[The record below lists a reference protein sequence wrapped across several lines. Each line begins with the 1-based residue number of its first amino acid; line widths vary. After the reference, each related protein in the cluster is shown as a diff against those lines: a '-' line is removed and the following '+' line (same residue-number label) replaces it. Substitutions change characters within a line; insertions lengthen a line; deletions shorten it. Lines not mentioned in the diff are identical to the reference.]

1 MRRVE
6 FCQLRNPL
14 DTQAVQRTLLLFW
27 ADGAGYNLA
36 SFAAKKNSLSASRC
50 GARLLRGRAYTA
62 MARCFA
68 SAMSPYPNAKG
79 MRSFLRHVGRTYL

>member
-6 FCQLRNPL
+6 FCRLRNPL
-14 DTQAVQRTLLLFW
+14 DTQAVQRMFLFFR
-27 ADGAGYNLA
+27 ADDAGYNLA
-36 SFAAKKNSLSASRC
+36 SFATIFSLSASRC
-50 GARLLRGRAYTA
+50 GARLLRERAYTA

-68 SAMSPYPNAKG
+68 SAMSPYPNAKR